1 MTSQDD
7 KGEHRFFKRI
17 LVATD
22 FSEHSGRA
30 VETAAGIAHACN
42 PESLVILH
50 VFDVSGL
57 PIIQSY
63 PYYYGKVNKA
73 MLDEIRMR
81 AERALADL
89 AEPYLKTF
97 PQATARVETGRT
109 PFVILEAAREM
120 DAELIILGVAGLGGK
135 RTGMGS
141 TALKVIRRS
150 RCPVLVAQHVP
161 SRSEGKAA
169 DEEATGED
177 ARHLRRMKREAR
189 KRLKREQR
197 RSRRRFRFR
206 RKKRK
211 DDASE
216 QGANE
221 GVGVGADDGVG
232 EPDGKKSPD
241 GKKTNTDGPPEES
254 GPGRRD
260 RDAKAG
266 DQEGGSPDSD

>member
-1 MTSQDD
+1 MTSQDE
-7 KGEHRFFKRI
+7 KGDHRFFKRI

-22 FSEHSGRA
+22 FSEHAGKA
-30 VETAAGIAHACN
+30 METAAGIARACD
-42 PESLVILH
+42 PEALVILH

-73 MLDEIRMR
+73 MLDEIRTR
-81 AERALADL
+81 AEKALADV
-89 AEPYLKTF
+89 AEPYLETF

-150 RCPVLVAQHVP
+150 RCPVLVAQHVSAGP
-161 SRSEGKAA
+161 AGKGAEG
-169 DEEATGED
+169 EETGED
-177 ARHLRRMKREAR
+177 ARHIRRMKREAR

-211 DDASE
+211 DEAETPPKDEAETPPKDDPETPAE
-216 QGANE
+216 QKAEQKAEENKKGGKGSATGEEGGDDGKGAKP
-221 GVGVGADDGVG
+221 ADDKQGL
-232 EPDGKKSPD
+232 D
-241 GKKTNTDGPPEES
+241 
-254 GPGRRD
+254 
-260 RDAKAG
+260 
-266 DQEGGSPDSD
+266 